1 MSSSS
6 VLIELLMPP
15 SLLARRIFFGMTHYL
30 IYKITNLVNGKM
42 YIGKHMTDDID
53 DEFALVKR
61 QVEEAEANNIK
72 LEEDK

>member
-1 MSSSS
+1 
-6 VLIELLMPP
+6 
-15 SLLARRIFFGMTHYL
+15 MTHYL
-30 IYKITNLVNGKM
+30 IYKITNLVNGKF
-42 YIGKHMTDDID
+42 YIGQHKTDDID

>member
-1 MSSSS
+1 MFTDYTQ
-6 VLIELLMPP
+6 P
-15 SLLARRIFFGMTHYL
+15 
-30 IYKITNLVNGKM
+30 ITDEVICGV
-42 YIGKHMTDDID
+42 YGFTD